1 MQLMGFVEGCLF
13 LSMIGLDGWIGFP
26 IWVGNFGTFSFIIFT
41 RSSIIVL
48 MGFIKKGVA
57 GSLWLH
63 TDLALQ
69 AGFIIGLSG
78 ISYSLVFTKRAL
90 FFPLFF
96 CRYFSIVFFR
106 RVGLDFLRGFF
117 LPLSAITVLLW
128 CMLVHIVFFFIR
140 TYPILYHCCI
150 LCTYIIPRMDVC

>member
-57 GSLWLH
+57 CSLWLH

-96 CRYFSIVFFR
+96 AGTFLLSSLGESDWIFCGDSFSHLAQSLYSFGVCLCISFS
-106 RVGLDFLRGFF
+106 FL
-117 LPLSAITVLLW
+117 
-128 CMLVHIVFFFIR
+128 
-140 TYPILYHCCI
+140 
-150 LCTYIIPRMDVC
+150 